1 MDTPGG
7 RGGGGGVGRDMGS
20 GMAVREGEGRG
31 EGEGGRDRGGLDW
44 DSLVTGAESMDLGVD
59 CIGRGYC

>member
-1 MDTPGG
+1 
-7 RGGGGGVGRDMGS
+7 MGS